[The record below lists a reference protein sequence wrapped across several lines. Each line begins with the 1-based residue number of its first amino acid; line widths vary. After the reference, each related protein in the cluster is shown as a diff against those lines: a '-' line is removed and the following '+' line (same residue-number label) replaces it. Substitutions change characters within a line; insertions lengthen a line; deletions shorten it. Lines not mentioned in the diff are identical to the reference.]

1 MKKAPKR
8 VSLECR
14 YEKEQHPKPFFT
26 SEYARPMNLYRRFF
40 FALVFT
46 CATLTLNSCAS
57 STITTSIDSTIDF
70 SAYRTF
76 AWLPDSSW
84 RETKYDNAILQ
95 RNVEQETVRLLK
107 IKGYTVDTLRADFL
121 VHHHITIENRTRLV
135 QASNYRYAPN
145 MFMGRYGYFYRMY
158 QPMMIS
164 NRFREV
170 PYREGTLIID
180 IIDRKEQRLVWRGW
194 SEQSLEGVA
203 DFENSVS
210 SRVWDIIARFP
221 ALANR

>member
-1 MKKAPKR
+1 MNTSH
-8 VSLECR
+8 SL
-14 YEKEQHPKPFFT
+14 
-26 SEYARPMNLYRRFF
+26 F
-40 FALVFT
+40 FALIFI
-46 CATLTLNSCAS
+46 CATLTSNSCTS
-57 STITTSIDSTIDF
+57 STITTNIDSTIDF

-95 RNVEQETVRLLK
+95 RNVEQETVKILK
-107 IKGYTVDTLRADFL
+107 SKGYRVDTLRADFL
-121 VHHHITIENRTRLV
+121 VHHHITVENRTRLV

-145 MFMGRYGYFYRMY
+145 IFMGRYGYFYTMY

-180 IIDRKEQRLVWRGW
+180 VIDRKEQRLVWRGW
-194 SEQSLEGVA
+194 SEKSIEGIT
-203 DFENSVS
+203 DFETSLS
-210 SRVWDIIARFP
+210 SRVWDILAQFP
-221 ALANR
+221 AYANR

>member
-1 MKKAPKR
+1 
-8 VSLECR
+8 
-14 YEKEQHPKPFFT
+14 
-26 SEYARPMNLYRRFF
+26 
-40 FALVFT
+40 
-46 CATLTLNSCAS
+46 
-57 STITTSIDSTIDF
+57 
-70 SAYRTF
+70 
-76 AWLPDSSW
+76 
-84 RETKYDNAILQ
+84 
-95 RNVEQETVRLLK
+95 
-107 IKGYTVDTLRADFL
+107 
-121 VHHHITIENRTRLV
+121 
-135 QASNYRYAPN
+135 
-145 MFMGRYGYFYRMY
+145 MY

-210 SRVWDIIARFP
+210 SRVWDILARFP